1 MSIDSENSSASAAE
15 APATRGRKPIRKPKP
30 ATSQC
35 ARWGIR
41 PETVFKRTAAPK
53 SVALSAAV
61 LSIANRT
68 SERILQCDLQLT
80 HSRIL
85 EEAADDSE
93 SRVWGPGGRARDC
106 RSGQNVD
113 SW

>member
-15 APATRGRKPIRKPKP
+15 APATRGRKPSRKPKP

-41 PETVFKRTAAPK
+41 PETVFNKNGRTK

-61 LSIANRT
+61 LSIANPAIRT
-68 SERILQCDLQLT
+68 YTSMRPATD
-80 HSRIL
+80 
-85 EEAADDSE
+85 A
-93 SRVWGPGGRARDC
+93 
-106 RSGQNVD
+106 
-113 SW
+113 